1 MPGYKRHLISIMC
14 LIDCVCVYV
23 CARVCVC
30 VHVCVCVC
38 VLLRVPV
45 FVHGNVILVVHNVF
59 FMSTGTPA
67 VKQQVMDRVT
77 PSMR

>member
-1 MPGYKRHLISIMC
+1 MFNIATADLH
-14 LIDCVCVYV
+14 
-23 CARVCVC
+23 CAGS
-30 VHVCVCVC
+30 VCVCVC

-45 FVHGNVILVVHNVF
+45 FVHGNVILVVLNVF